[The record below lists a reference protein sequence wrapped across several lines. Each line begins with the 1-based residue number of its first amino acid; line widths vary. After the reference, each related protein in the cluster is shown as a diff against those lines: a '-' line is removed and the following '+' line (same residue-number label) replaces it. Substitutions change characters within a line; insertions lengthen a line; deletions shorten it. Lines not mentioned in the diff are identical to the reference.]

1 MLAGCALAA
10 SAGLNAYIPLLVLAI
25 AGRATDK
32 VDLVRPY
39 GFLGSLGGI
48 LIILGLLTIDL
59 IVDKIPRLDYFND
72 LVQSIIR
79 PAAGALALMAITRAS
94 SPVNPLVAMI
104 IGLILGGGV
113 HVYKMLN
120 RPPITE
126 ATHGLGN
133 PFVSMIADA
142 LAAITSI
149 LAVLLPIL
157 GAAAVV
163 ISAYLLRSTYRA
175 VRRFG
180 GSRLIGRPSTLRR

>member
-25 AGRATDK
+25 AGRATEK

-59 IVDKIPRLDYFND
+59 ILDKIPRLDYFND
-72 LVQSIIR
+72 LVQSIVR
-79 PAAGALALMAITRAS
+79 PASGALVLMAITRAS
-94 SPVNPLVAMI
+94 DTVNPLVSMI
-104 IGLILGGGV
+104 IGLVLAGFV

-120 RPPITE
+120 RPAITE

-133 PFVSMIADA
+133 PFVSMIEDA
-142 LAAITSI
+142 LSAITAI
-149 LAVLLPIL
+149 LAVLMPVV

-163 ISAYLLRSTYRA
+163 VSAYLLRSTYRV

-180 GSRLIGRPSTLRR
+180 GARLIGRPSTLRR